1 MLALEYR
8 SAPPRASFLAMPT
21 ESFSLFDLAPGR
33 VFVDRFRIDKVHRH
47 NGLAPAFLAE
57 DQKSGAQVCVTVF
70 APSMFESSAQAEEF
84 RAACQA
90 WTRVKSAHVTKVRE
104 IVALPASGVAWV
116 SDVPRGEPLKR
127 FTEDKKRMEPAKVV
141 KLGLALLDGLA
152 AIHHVGLVHGDIKP
166 STVYHDA
173 KSKKLAV
180 ELVDGGITPGLWNAK
195 HLGERT
201 ALIGTPFY
209 APVEQFGGESP
220 DVQSDVYN
228 VAAVLFELASG
239 VLPWPGKSYL
249 EVFQAKLDRHAP
261 SLKKRAPDLELPSG
275 FETAIAGGLVADRRE
290 RYPSVEE
297 FRAALER
304 VGAK

>member
-1 MLALEYR
+1 MA
-8 SAPPRASFLAMPT
+8 T

-33 VFVDRFRIDKVHRH
+33 VFAERFRIEKVHRH

-57 DQKSGAQVCVTVF
+57 DQKSGELICLTVF
-70 APSMFESSAQAEEF
+70 SPSTFESTAQAEEF
-84 RAACQA
+84 RVSCQA
-90 WTRVKSAHVTKVRE
+90 WTRVKSPHVAKVRE
-104 IVALPASGVAWV
+104 IVALPSAGIAWV
-116 SDVPRGEPLKR
+116 SEVPHGEALKR
-127 FTEDKKRMEPAKVV
+127 FTEEKKRMEIARALKV
-141 KLGLALLDGLA
+141 GLALLDGLA

-166 STVYHDA
+166 STVYVDGKA
-173 KSKKLAV
+173 KKLGV

-228 VAAVLFELASG
+228 VAAVLFELITG

-249 EVFQAKLDRHAP
+249 EIFQAKLDRHAP
-261 SLKKRAPDLELPSG
+261 SMQKRAPDLELPSG
-275 FETAIAGGLVADRRE
+275 LEGAIAGGLVADRRE
-290 RYPSVEE
+290 RYPSVAE

-304 VGAK
+304 VVAE